1 MPTKPSP
8 VTLRTRYTDQAV
20 ADLEENRR
28 RQAELRSHLEVL
40 QQEETLLLDIL
51 NLTGNPAANPGA
63 APPSE
68 ATESPSASSSATP
81 APTEPSPDALAPAGD
96 LPVPSRPV
104 HHRGSGAQQ
113 PLLREILLDLLSAH
127 SEPRAAKEVWQEC
140 LQKQP
145 DRSPSNQVVR
155 NTLEGLVARGLV
167 TRHKQKRTVMYTL
180 TEAN

>member
-40 QQEETLLLDIL
+40 RQEEQLLLDIL
-51 NLTGNPAANPGA
+51 NLTGKPAANPGA

-96 LPVPSRPV
+96 LPVPSKPEQR
-104 HHRGSGAQQ
+104 RGGAQQ
-113 PLLREILLDLLSAH
+113 PLLKEILLDLLSAH
-127 SEPRAAKEVWQEC
+127 NEPRTAKEVWREC

-145 DRSPSNQVVR
+145 DRSSSNQVVR

>member
-51 NLTGNPAANPGA
+51 NLTGKPAANPGA

-81 APTEPSPDALAPAGD
+81 APTEPSPDTLASAGD
-96 LPVPSRPV
+96 PPVPSRPE
-104 HHRGSGAQQ
+104 HRGGSVQQ
-113 PLLREILLDLLSAH
+113 PLLREVLLDLLSAYN
-127 SEPRAAKEVWQEC
+127 EPRTAKELWQEY
-140 LQKQP
+140 LQNQP

-167 TRHKQKRTVMYTL
+167 TRHKQKRTVLYTL

>member
-51 NLTGNPAANPGA
+51 NLTGKPAANPGA

-81 APTEPSPDALAPAGD
+81 APTEPSLDALAPAGD
-96 LPVPSRPV
+96 PPVPSKPE
-104 HHRGSGAQQ
+104 HRGGSAQQ
-113 PLLREILLDLLSAH
+113 PLLREVLLDLLSAH
-127 SEPRAAKEVWQEC
+127 NEPRTAKEVWQEY
-140 LQKQP
+140 LQNQP

-167 TRHKQKRTVMYTL
+167 TRHKQKRTVLYTL